1 VVLRHRPDIRRIPHI
16 EVSRGAHETGSASQ
30 QVLSAAKQLSGLPE
44 ELKAA
49 VSSFLER
56 VKAA

>member
-1 VVLRHRPDIRRIPHI
+1 
-16 EVSRGAHETGSASQ
+16 
-30 QVLSAAKQLSGLPE
+30 VLSAAEQLSGQSD